1 MKRILITGSN
11 RGVGLALVKQYLLQD
26 DTVILATCRNPDK
39 SQELQSL
46 ATDNPEQV
54 YIIPLDVIDVESIKN
69 AVQAVGECVDGLD
82 MLINNAGILP
92 GGVENRDANI
102 SAFGQLDPQA
112 MLRVFEV
119 NSISPIIV
127 TQAFADLLRQGHDA
141 RVINVSSDAG
151 SINRRATGCDYSYP
165 SSKAALNMMSRCL
178 SGDLRG
184 DDIIAISVHPGFI
197 QTDMGGANAT
207 LTLDEAIPT
216 LVQTLDGLTMA
227 DTGQFFNW
235 DGQQV
240 AW

>member
-26 DTVILATCRNPDK
+26 DTLILATCRNPDK
-39 SQELQSL
+39 AQDLQSL
-46 ATDNPEQV
+46 ATDNPERV
-54 YIIPLDVIDVESIKN
+54 YIIPLDVIDAESIKT
-69 AVQAVGECVDGLD
+69 AVTAVRERVDGLD

-119 NSISPIIV
+119 NSISPIII

-151 SINRRATGCDYSYP
+151 SINRRDKGCDYSYP